1 MVKRQKINKKTSQTT
16 KNNEIMIPPSTRS
29 HIDKISRQVLA
40 LLQKDGRR
48 SYSSIARELDISE
61 SAVRTRVSF
70 LEKNDLISVVLT
82 LQLHCIQISNFEG
95 LE

>member
-1 MVKRQKINKKTSQTT
+1 MYQNVLIFF
-16 KNNEIMIPPSTRS
+16 RS
-29 HIDKISRQVLA
+29 SRF
-40 LLQKDGRR
+40 D
-48 SYSSIARELDISE
+48 
-61 SAVRTRVSF
+61 SF